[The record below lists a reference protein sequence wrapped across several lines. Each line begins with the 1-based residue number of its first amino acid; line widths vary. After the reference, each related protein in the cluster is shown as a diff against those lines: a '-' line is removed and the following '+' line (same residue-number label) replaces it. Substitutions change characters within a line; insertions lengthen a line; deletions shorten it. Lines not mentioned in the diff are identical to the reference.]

1 MAASKA
7 RLFVC
12 LPMTFLAD
20 ETRVTVREVERE
32 RRERQRQTERERT
45 ERERQR
51 ERERERRRV
60 GSRST

>member
-7 RLFVC
+7 RLANQFVC

-32 RRERQRQTERERT
+32 RDRGRTCNTGHPYNDCIER
-45 ERERQR
+45 
-51 ERERERRRV
+51 V
-60 GSRST
+60 S